1 MKRKPKRILVVVV
14 KWRHR
19 ANGLF
24 SRCSG
29 KWTRRNKDRTWE
41 SGGNLAYRDYWKYKS
56 CLSIYFIKSKRTP
69 APPPL
74 PLPLCPG
81 IRSPPAGVDFV
92 VPQATTIPPVT
103 RSLHTLP
110 KRCLSVGEGRFPLFF
125 LIYGYSNFRA
135 PHSHQPTPPKSD
147 RGKESFAEG
156 LGTRCEFNSIWP
168 TSLLDPIKVSVMK
181 NYKKNW
187 LN

>member
-14 KWRHR
+14 TWRHR

-74 PLPLCPG
+74 PLCPG
-81 IRSPPAGVDFV
+81 VRSPPAGVDFV

-125 LIYGYSNFRA
+125 FFNLRLLQLSRSPLPPAY
-135 PHSHQPTPPKSD
+135 PT
-147 RGKESFAEG
+147 
-156 LGTRCEFNSIWP
+156 
-168 TSLLDPIKVSVMK
+168 
-181 NYKKNW
+181 KKW
-187 LN
+187 